1 MNKENYFVKH
11 LGQTTPF
18 PFLIDIQSAE
28 GIYIIDKKGKSYMD
42 MIAGVAV
49 NNIGH
54 RHPKVVAALKEQI
67 DQLNMYQ
74 LQHQFQL
81 K

>member
-1 MNKENYFVKH
+1 MTNESQFFLDH

-18 PFLIDIQSAE
+18 PFLIEVERAE
-28 GIYIIDKKGKSYMD
+28 GAYIYDKKGKAYLD

-54 RHPKVVAALKEQI
+54 RHPKVVAALSA
-67 DQLNMYQ
+67 QLEKHLHVMVYG
-74 LQHQFQL
+74 
-81 K
+81 